1 MWVRTWNFV
10 LNILLFLYSKPM
22 PRFFEIVIINFWR
35 CQHKAEFS
43 EEVVSVW
50 SIPDFSP
57 WVSQILWLWRDVR
70 SRARIFLDRLGL
82 HLLLIMESELMPS
95 DCVVR
100 VTTKLR
106 SGKITYKTYKERFPC
121 FSMSDYLLTMLLMTN
136 AVAAYIDLWLSWSL
150 ACKPSC
156 NCFCLG
162 MHHLG

>member
-22 PRFFEIVIINFWR
+22 PSFFEIVIINFWR

-121 FSMSDYLLTMLLMTN
+121 FSMSICWLCC
-136 AVAAYIDLWLSWSL
+136 LWLMQL
-150 ACKPSC
+150 LHILIYD
-156 NCFCLG
+156 FLG
-162 MHHLG
+162 PLPANLHVTAFA